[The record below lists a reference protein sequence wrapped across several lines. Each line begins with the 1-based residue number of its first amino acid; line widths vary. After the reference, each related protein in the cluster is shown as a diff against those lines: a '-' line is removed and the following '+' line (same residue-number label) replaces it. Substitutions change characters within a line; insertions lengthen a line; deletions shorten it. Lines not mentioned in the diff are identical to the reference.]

1 MISISYIRKRV
12 MEKHKYGIAKGNTLS
27 SSPLLT
33 NRGFIV
39 GMGSVFNI
47 TGKYFEYNY
56 SKNAQCADFKA
67 IKRDWE
73 IVGQNLSGAIQKL
86 TEVY

>member
-12 MEKHKYGIAKGNTLS
+12 MEEYKFDITKGNKLS
-27 SSPLLT
+27 SSPLIP

-39 GMGSVFNI
+39 GMGSAFNI
-47 TGKYFEYNY
+47 AGKYFEYNY
-56 SKNAQCADFKA
+56 SKSSRCADFKA

-73 IVGQNLSGAIQKL
+73 IVGQNLSNAMLKL